1 MDSFKITIDDNDEL
15 GIAKIA
21 YTKDPAIEIKGM
33 SFKSADLHPNC
44 RCEIIAG
51 QIVTE
56 ADACDYCLEKAMN
69 FSRETF
75 FFSNE
80 EKMRIAAP
88 LIIPKKIY
96 RIDEDGY
103 EFYVEFTTDVIE
115 KLYHRMMKNLENKNM
130 FNYEH
135 TEEIVPSY
143 ILEAIHI
150 DTDNKVKYIKDEY
163 NLDVPL
169 YSVFIVS
176 QITDREYFNKLKEEG
191 ATGYSIEGLL
201 GLSLSSIKN
210 KMSNMKLPK
219 GEHQIGD
226 KIYVIGE
233 EGEVIK
239 IKDVEME
246 TEKEEKEVEMET
258 EKEKEEETEMETE
271 EEKEVEMEETASIEE
286 QVMVIVQPLFDT
298 LIDRI
303 AKLEAEL
310 ESKNVSEEKEQTE
323 LKLSLGDRLKMAS
336 KFSNLK

>member
-1 MDSFKITIDDNDEL
+1 MDSFKITIDDSDEL

-33 SFKSADLHPNC
+33 AFKSANLHPNC
-44 RCEIIAG
+44 KCEIIDG
-51 QIVTE
+51 EIITE
-56 ADACDYCLEKAMN
+56 TGACDYCLEKSMG
-69 FSRETF
+69 FSKL
-75 FFSNE
+75 FFSND

-88 LIIPKKIY
+88 LIIPKNIY

-103 EFYVEFTTDVIE
+103 EFYVEFTHDVIG

-135 TEEIVPSY
+135 TEEMVPSY
-143 ILEAIHI
+143 ILEAMYL
-150 DTDNKVKYIKDEY
+150 DSDNKVKYIKDEY

-169 YSVFIVS
+169 WSVFIVS
-176 QITDREYFNKLKEEG
+176 QITDKDYFNKLKEEG

-210 KMSNMKLPK
+210 KMSNMKLPV

-233 EGEVIK
+233 EGEVIE
-239 IKDVEME
+239 I
-246 TEKEEKEVEMET
+246 KEVEMET
-258 EKEKEEETEMETE
+258 EKEV
-271 EEKEVEMEETASIEE
+271 EEKEVEMEIEEVEEKEVEMEIEEVEKETEEASIEE
-286 QVMVIVQPLFDT
+286 QVMALVQPLFDT
-298 LIDRI
+298 LIERI

-310 ESKNVSEEKEQTE
+310 ESKNVSEETEQTE
-323 LKLSLGDRLKMAS
+323 LKLSLAERLTLAS